1 MAYIPDRGDV
11 VWINLDPQAGH
22 EQSGNRPVLVLSPAS
37 YNGKVGLMLCCPI
50 TNQVKSY
57 PFEVVIRDNPDV
69 SGAVLADQV
78 KSLDWQVRC
87 AKKKGK
93 VSQAVLDE
101 TLNKLKVVIEGRDK

>member
-22 EQSGNRPVLVLSPAS
+22 EQSGHRPALVVSPAS
-37 YNGKVGLMLCCPI
+37 YNGKTGLMLCCPI
-50 TNQVKSY
+50 TNQSKAY
-57 PFEVVIRDNPDV
+57 PFEVAIDDNPKV
-69 SGAVLADQV
+69 RATVLADQV
-78 KSLDWQVRC
+78 KCLDWRFRS

-101 TLNKLKVVIEGRDK
+101 TLNKLKAIIDG